1 MTLEWTLN
9 FLAFASLCLVGVVPI
24 LIAIKVKIPSL
35 RIVSLLLGLFA
46 ITHGLYHLSEA
57 LGFDILSDV
66 IFEPSSVV
74 FLLAFGLYYSRKGVP

>member
-9 FLAFASLCLVGVVPI
+9 FLAFASLCLVGLVPI
-24 LIAIKVKIPSL
+24 LIAFKVRIPSL

-57 LGFDILSDV
+57 FGFDLLSDV

-74 FLLAFGLYYSRKGVP
+74 FLLGFGLYYSKKGVP